1 MPADES
7 ANEASG
13 NAGTPGTEAD
23 FDRPLEGERA

>member
-1 MPADES
+1 MPKDEC

-23 FDRPLEGERA
+23 FDRPLDSERA